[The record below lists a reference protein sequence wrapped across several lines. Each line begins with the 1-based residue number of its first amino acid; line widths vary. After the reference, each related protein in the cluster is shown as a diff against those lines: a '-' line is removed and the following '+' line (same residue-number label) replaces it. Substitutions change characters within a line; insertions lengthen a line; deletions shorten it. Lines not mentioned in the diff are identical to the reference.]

1 MKTKIK
7 IDFNGAKARLY
18 AGRDLICVF
27 KYSASKGAYWIV
39 FQKPE
44 MAEHFLLSPEGTDYL
59 NLVLKELEK
68 YREKARQLEFTR
80 IGTENFFNGLF
91 EMTIKKTAI

>member
-7 IDFNGAKARLY
+7 IDFNGARARLY
-18 AGRDLICVF
+18 AGRYLICVF

-44 MAEHFLLSPEGTDYL
+44 MAKHFLLSPEGSDYL

-68 YREKARQLEFTR
+68 YREKARELEYTR

-91 EMTIKKTAI
+91 EMTNKKTAI